1 MLSLSK
7 NIIKVLVTS
16 LILFSGCKTKPVV
29 TYNIKN
35 VKTDLSK
42 ENTLIFSNLLNSYLE
57 LKNALVATQSK
68 TANEN
73 AAHMQ
78 IQIMELK
85 SSLQIDSNSHLDK
98 NQIIVQLD
106 SIKLQVEN
114 ILKNNVSS
122 CEPQRIYFKYLSD
135 NIFNLAK
142 KVNATNLNLYHQ
154 YCPMAMNEKGAWW
167 LSTTTAV
174 ENPYFGTKML
184 TCGEVVDTLK

>member
-7 NIIKVLVTS
+7 NITIVIVTS
-16 LILFSGCKTKPVV
+16 LILFQSCKTKPVV

-35 VKTDLSK
+35 VKTSLSQ
-42 ENTLIFSNLLNSYLE
+42 ENTSIFSNLLNSYLE

-68 TANEN
+68 AANEN

-78 IQIMELK
+78 IQIIELK
-85 SSLQIDSNSHLDK
+85 SSLTIDSNSHLDK
-98 NQIIVQLD
+98 NQMIVQLD
-106 SIKLQVEN
+106 SMKLQIDN
-114 ILKNNVSS
+114 ILKHNIGS

-135 NIFNLAK
+135 NMFNLAK

-167 LSTTTAV
+167 LSTSTEV